1 MSTFLIIIQRNHLN
15 KFLPILMCIK
25 TIKKEIKKM
34 PDIISNVDKRK
45 EHVLKKIDQHM
56 LLYIVMG

>member
-1 MSTFLIIIQRNHLN
+1 
-15 KFLPILMCIK
+15 MCIK